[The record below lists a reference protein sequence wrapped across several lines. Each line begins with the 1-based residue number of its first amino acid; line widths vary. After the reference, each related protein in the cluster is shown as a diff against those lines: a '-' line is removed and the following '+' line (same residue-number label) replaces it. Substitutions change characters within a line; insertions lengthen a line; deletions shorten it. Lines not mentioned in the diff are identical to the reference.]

1 MRRGAVS
8 EVVVGEGTADAI
20 EHVYR
25 QHGQAVWR
33 SVFAYAGDRE
43 VADDAVAEAFAQALR
58 RGAAIDA
65 PLPWIWRTAFR
76 LAAGALKERGRGGT
90 PLRAQ
95 DSYELPQSAS
105 DLIAALRLLSPKQ
118 RASVILHHYAGYPV
132 GEVASILGSTP
143 AAVRVHLHRGRARL
157 CTLLGDDDD

>member
-1 MRRGAVS
+1 MRRDAVS

-25 QHGQAVWR
+25 EHGQAVWR

-95 DSYELPQSAS
+95 DSYEL
-105 DLIAALRLLSPKQ
+105 
-118 RASVILHHYAGYPV
+118 
-132 GEVASILGSTP
+132 
-143 AAVRVHLHRGRARL
+143 AAVRLGPDRRPAPPVAEAAG
-157 CTLLGDDDD
+157 LGDPPSLRRLPGGRGGEHPGVHARGGAGPPTPRTGAAAHPVGRRR

>member
-1 MRRGAVS
+1 MRRDAVS
-8 EVVVGEGTADAI
+8 EVTVGEGTADAV

-76 LAAGALKERGRGGT
+76 LAAGALKERGRGGA

-118 RASVILHHYAGYPV
+118 RAS
-132 GEVASILGSTP
+132 
-143 AAVRVHLHRGRARL
+143 
-157 CTLLGDDDD
+157 